1 MHICMLAGNPLTYD
15 GRVLRHASALTQA
28 GHQVTLLGVIGPND
42 EAAPLPDLQT
52 LGHGRLQALRIDRRR
67 HGVGLGTQARWLW
80 TAGRRHLARQLVLKL
95 GALPLCSELM
105 VAPVA
110 LELLWAAVQT
120 GARVFHANDLDTLVP
135 AAWAARLTGG
145 SYIYDAHELYT
156 DESPGLA
163 PQERAARKY
172 VEARLIRGARAVI
185 TVNDLLAAELVRLYD
200 VPRPTVLRNVPRL
213 IPLLPPSS
221 LAPSIEAPP
230 PLRVLLHGSFVGLE
244 QPGVEAA
251 LQAVAQVP
259 QVQLT
264 LRGGLRDPARLQEKL
279 RSLGLTERVQLRS
292 RLPGAEALV
301 AAAIAERHDVGL
313 SVHLPDCSSRRLAT
327 SSKVFEYLMAG
338 LAVVA
343 ADQEGNRHILD
354 EQCARFF
361 QPGDVADLKRV
372 LQTLASAPAEVRS
385 LQLAARRRAE
395 TDSCWE
401 RESQRLLNLYLE

>member
-15 GRVLRHASALTQA
+15 GRVLRHASALAQA

-42 EAAPLPDLQT
+42 EAAPLPDLQA
-52 LGHGRLQALRIDRRR
+52 LGDGRLQALRIDRRR

-163 PQERAARKY
+163 PQERAARRY

-213 IPLLPPSS
+213 IPLLPPAP

-372 LQTLASAPAEVRS
+372 LQTLASTPTEVRS